1 MIEQANGHATTHAP
15 GDESDEGVTLHW
27 RRDRP
32 GGKIVVIAKRAGQ
45 VLATERLD
53 VFSDREHDKLAKA
66 WRTRVGVRVN
76 LLRDWFRE
84 IAGQVHEADQQPE
97 PEPEPAAASNG
108 GQGQELALSWPEP
121 WPEPVNLADV
131 LDEVE
136 AAILR
141 YVWIGEHQ
149 AAAAALWTCLTYH
162 VDKFDVAPILMV
174 SSPIKRCGKT
184 TLGRVLAAMLP
195 RVLAASSITPAALF
209 RTIEQAKP
217 TLLIDEADA
226 FLAGS
231 EELRG
236 LLNAGHTRDTAYVI
250 RTVGDD
256 HEPRQFC
263 VFGAKLLL
271 GIGRLA
277 PTIEDRSIILSLERK
292 PPGAG
297 VARLTRQA
305 LADLRQIGQRLMR
318 WAVDHGEQI
327 DPDADPATPDALNDR
342 QADCWRPL
350 LHLAEL
356 AGGDWPRRARA
367 AAVALSAGRDADHDE
382 LPIRLLADL
391 RTVFDAD
398 GRDSIPTTELLDA
411 LCRIEDAPWAT
422 LNRGRPITPHKLG
435 KLLGSFGVRP
445 RHTRSGNTYSRAD
458 LLPAWE
464 RYVAETHKKSPD
476 PPDESFTP
484 SHDDANHY
492 EVRI

>member
-1 MIEQANGHATTHAP
+1 
-15 GDESDEGVTLHW
+15 
-27 RRDRP
+27 
-32 GGKIVVIAKRAGQ
+32 
-45 VLATERLD
+45 
-53 VFSDREHDKLAKA
+53 
-66 WRTRVGVRVN
+66 
-76 LLRDWFRE
+76 
-84 IAGQVHEADQQPE
+84 
-97 PEPEPAAASNG
+97 
-108 GQGQELALSWPEP
+108 
-121 WPEPVNLADV
+121 
-131 LDEVE
+131 VE

-149 AAAAALWTCLTYH
+149 AAAAALWSAATYH
-162 VDKFDVAPILMV
+162 VDRFDVAPILMV
-174 SSPIKRCGKT
+174 SSPVKRCGKT

-356 AGGDWPRRARA
+356 AGGDWPARARA
-367 AAVALSAGRDADHDE
+367 AAVALSAGSDADQAAGRPADGLRCGWPRQHPHD
-382 LPIRLLADL
+382 RATR
-391 RTVFDAD
+391 RTVPD
-398 GRDSIPTTELLDA
+398 
-411 LCRIEDAPWAT
+411 
-422 LNRGRPITPHKLG
+422 RGRPLG
-435 KLLGSFGVRP
+435 HTEQGPACYPPQAGSAAGRVR
-445 RHTRSGNTYSRAD
+445 H
-458 LLPAWE
+458 PAP
-464 RYVAETHKKSPD
+464 AP
-476 PPDESFTP
+476 
-484 SHDDANHY
+484 
-492 EVRI
+492 

>member
-1 MIEQANGHATTHAP
+1 
-15 GDESDEGVTLHW
+15 
-27 RRDRP
+27 
-32 GGKIVVIAKRAGQ
+32 
-45 VLATERLD
+45 
-53 VFSDREHDKLAKA
+53 
-66 WRTRVGVRVN
+66 
-76 LLRDWFRE
+76 
-84 IAGQVHEADQQPE
+84 
-97 PEPEPAAASNG
+97 
-108 GQGQELALSWPEP
+108 
-121 WPEPVNLADV
+121 
-131 LDEVE
+131 
-136 AAILR
+136 
-141 YVWIGEHQ
+141 
-149 AAAAALWTCLTYH
+149 
-162 VDKFDVAPILMV
+162 
-174 SSPIKRCGKT
+174 
-184 TLGRVLAAMLP
+184 
-195 RVLAASSITPAALF
+195 
-209 RTIEQAKP
+209 
-217 TLLIDEADA
+217 
-226 FLAGS
+226 
-231 EELRG
+231 
-236 LLNAGHTRDTAYVI
+236 VI

-422 LNRGRPITPHKLG
+422 LSKGRPVTPHKLG
-435 KLLGSFGVRP
+435 RLLGGFGIRP
-445 RHTRSGNTYSRAD
+445 RHRERGNAYLRSD
-458 LLPAWE
+458 LLPVWE
-464 RYVAETHKKSPD
+464 RYC
-476 PPDESFTP
+476 PPTKGPRDNNCSQPPNQTFRP
-484 SHDDANHY
+484 SADDANPY
-492 EVRI
+492 EIRI